1 MTAKEIEKRLTA
13 LENGAEPE
21 TAPHMFLTFRSSSLP
36 PDAWAHP
43 ESGNTF
49 WRTPGESDDEL
60 MKRVK
65 TASPPQ
71 PGTHTKLFQR
81 QLERF
86 SD

>member
-1 MTAKEIEKRLTA
+1 MTAKEIEKRLSA
-13 LENGAEPE
+13 LENRTEPE
-21 TAPHMFLTFRSSSLP
+21 TAPHMFLTFRSSCDP
-36 PDAWAHP
+36 PDAWEHR

-60 MKRVK
+60 MQRVK
-65 TASPPQ
+65 TALHPE
-71 PGTHTKLFQR
+71 PGTHTKLYQQ